1 MKRIFMKN
9 DILKQDTYF
18 KDEKNNVF
26 FFEKGTDRLYIAK
39 NLMEISD
46 EKAKELLMP
55 SLSKYK
61 ATSKSKASLFY
72 QKNKDFINFEDHIYD
87 FNEKSVK
94 VFLELLKLE
103 RKEYDIIT
111 RDNEIVKLTHSKLTK
126 LTKMMIEV
134 GYNNALELR
143 KLKDDIDNAESIERI
158 DFILNDKGIL

>member
-1 MKRIFMKN
+1 MKN